1 VRPSES
7 SPLSQAI
14 KNSWGSYDG
23 FIANFNAETAAIQGS
38 GWGWLVY
45 NKNTKGLE
53 YRASSNQ
60 DLITDQQPSGL
71 VPLLNVDIWE
81 HAFYIDYKHAKAD
94 FLKDIWKV
102 VNWAKVEQRLADAT
116 K

>member
-1 VRPSES
+1 M
-7 SPLSQAI
+7 I
-14 KNSWGSYDG
+14 KHSWGSIDA
-23 FIANFNAETAAIQGS
+23 FIASFNAETAAIQGS

-45 NKNTKGLE
+45 NKATKGLE

-60 DLITDQQPSGL
+60 DLITDQQPGGL
-71 VPLLNVDIWE
+71 VPLLNIDIWE

-102 VNWAKVEQRLADAT
+102 VNWQRIEKRLADA

>member
-1 VRPSES
+1 M
-7 SPLSQAI
+7 I
-14 KNSWGSYDG
+14 KSSWGSYDA
-23 FIANFNAETAAIQGS
+23 FQANFSAETAAIQGS
-38 GWGWLVY
+38 GWGWLIY
-45 NKNTKGLE
+45 NKQTKGLE

-60 DLITDQQPSGL
+60 DLITDQQPAGI
-71 VPLLNVDIWE
+71 VPLLNIDIWE

-102 VNWAKVEQRLADAT
+102 VNWQRVEQRLNDAT